1 MATVRSKITTQGQI
15 SIPAEIRNKLGV
27 GPGSVIEWE
36 NDSADEERVT
46 VRRAA
51 EYTLEDL
58 HKNIFPDGPPKPI
71 SVQQMDEAIEDY
83 LRKKHAR
90 R

>member
-1 MATVRSKITTQGQI
+1 MATVRSRITAQGQI
-15 SIPAEIRNKLGV
+15 SIPAEIRKKLGV

-36 NDSADEERVT
+36 NDPSEKRVT
-46 VRRAA
+46 VRKAA

-58 HKNIFPDGPPKPI
+58 HRITFPEGPPAPI
-71 SVQQMDEAIEDY
+71 SVQEMDDAIEGY
-83 LRKKHAR
+83 IRKKHAR

>member
-1 MATVRSKITTQGQI
+1 VEKIRSRITAQGQI
-15 SIPAEIRNKLGV
+15 SIPAQIRRKLGI

-36 NDSADEERVT
+36 QSSREDV
-46 VRRAA
+46 VMVKKAA

-58 HKNIFPDGPPKPI
+58 HNNVFPDGAPEAI
-71 SVQQMDEAIEDY
+71 SVHEMDEAIKNY
-83 LRKKHAR
+83 IRKKHAR

>member
-1 MATVRSKITTQGQI
+1 MATVRSRITAQGQI
-15 SIPAEIRNKLGV
+15 SVPAEIRKTLGV

-36 NDSADEERVT
+36 NDSEERIT

-71 SVQQMDEAIEDY
+71 SVQEMDEAIEAY
-83 LRKKHAR
+83 IRKKHAR